1 MDRLTDLKQ
10 ISGNNGDAG
19 TFKCDADMLLINAP
33 IVYLI
38 KNELG
43 RTYVG
48 CTIRGVS
55 KRLRQH
61 NGEISGG
68 ADQTRGRGPW
78 TVVYLVSG
86 FRTRQEALQ
95 FEYAWRRVHTH
106 QRPRPP
112 YTMEGRYNS
121 LLCLMG
127 KERWSSKSPLA
138 CEVPVFVQQ
147 CLHVQS
153 H

>member
-1 MDRLTDLKQ
+1 MASVDLSTCSTQ
-10 ISGNNGDAG
+10 SPPWI
-19 TFKCDADMLLINAP
+19 F
-33 IVYLI
+33 YLI
-38 KNELG
+38 EN
-43 RTYVG
+43 RG
-48 CTIRGVS
+48 CTYAGVS
-55 KRLRQH
+55 PDPVRRLRQH